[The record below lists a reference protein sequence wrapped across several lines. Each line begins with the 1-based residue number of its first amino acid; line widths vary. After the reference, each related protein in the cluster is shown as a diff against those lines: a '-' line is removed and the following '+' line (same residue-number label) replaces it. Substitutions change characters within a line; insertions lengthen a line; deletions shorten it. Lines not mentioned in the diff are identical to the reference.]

1 MASNRTLKL
10 RSAAASSLALVL
22 VVAPLGMAQAATIR
36 IGDDSGD
43 SASRSDIETV
53 VVEHTKKKLR
63 IKTRLDEVVIGVEY
77 AVYIDTRRNNAGPEW
92 LISAYPDSE
101 WAILRVAGWK
111 DSGRPGPQ
119 CGRARYSLDS
129 DPAVAKVR
137 VPSRCLN
144 LGKRVRVSVRMHDGG
159 HGVDWA
165 PARRDFSHWVGRGR
179 DASPANLEG

>member
-1 MASNRTLKL
+1 M
-10 RSAAASSLALVL
+10 VL
-22 VVAPLGMAQAATIR
+22 VVAPIGMAHAATIL
-36 IGDDSGD
+36 IGDDQGD
-43 SASRSDIETV
+43 TASRSDIHKV
-53 VVEHTKKKLR
+53 VVEHTKKRLR
-63 IKTRLDEVVIGVEY
+63 IKTRLDEVVVGVEY

-101 WAILRVAGWK
+101 WVILRVAGWK
-111 DSGRPGPQ
+111 DQGEQGPS

-179 DASPANLEG
+179 NAVPTNLEG